1 LGSPEKQSI
10 TAKSSEASRRGTQ
23 SLEEE
28 PSSSRM
34 EKTHNMRIDDF
45 ARPETMIRGAVKLL
59 VGLLALL
66 LLPTLLQVLI
76 RAIPGLAV
84 VMGLAIVSLV
94 AYAVR
99 EGGRT
104 RSRRTEPK
112 GGAER
117 TPVLPT
123 DEEDL

>member
-1 LGSPEKQSI
+1 
-10 TAKSSEASRRGTQ
+10 
-23 SLEEE
+23 
-28 PSSSRM
+28 M

-45 ARPETMIRGAVKLL
+45 ARPENMIRRVVKVF
-59 VGLLALL
+59 VGLLAFL
-66 LLPTLLQVLI
+66 LLPTLLQVLMGI
-76 RAIPGLAV
+76 VPGLAV

-99 EGGRT
+99 DGGRT
-104 RSRRTEPK
+104 RSRRTVQT

-123 DEEDL
+123 DVEDV

>member
-1 LGSPEKQSI
+1 
-10 TAKSSEASRRGTQ
+10 
-23 SLEEE
+23 
-28 PSSSRM
+28 M
-34 EKTHNMRIDDF
+34 HIDDF
-45 ARPETMIRGAVKLL
+45 ARPENMIRGAVKLF

-66 LLPTLLQVLI
+66 LLPALLQVLI
-76 RAIPGLAV
+76 RAIPGLAM

-104 RSRRTEPK
+104 RSRRTQHG